1 MYIILYIQHIYLKNT
16 VHKYVQWM
24 YTFYK
29 ECLQLWT
36 FNVHVLKESTQF
48 CTFNIY
54 NFLKNV
60 HNSIHLKYTNI
71 LIIYIYNS
79 GHLIYT
85 FFKEFTQFCTFNIY
99 NFQIMYNIIY
109 IQHEQIFQ

>member
-54 NFLKNV
+54 NF
-60 HNSIHLKYTNI
+60 
-71 LIIYIYNS
+71 
-79 GHLIYT
+79 
-85 FFKEFTQFCTFNIY
+85 
-99 NFQIMYNIIY
+99 QIMYNIIY